1 MKIIELIIDELDKIS
16 GFDAVALVESPAIES
31 DFYAF
36 KKEDLE
42 DIVAYE
48 LIKHS
53 FKDQFVERI
62 PGESRDDYMG
72 RCTRSK
78 V

>member
-36 KKEDLE
+36 KKEDLTYSNLR
-42 DIVAYE
+42 VNKA
-48 LIKHS
+48 
-53 FKDQFVERI
+53 FFQ
-62 PGESRDDYMG
+62 
-72 RCTRSK
+72 RSIR
-78 V
+78 